1 MKELENLYA
10 YPKEWQNYGDINP
23 ERHGGIFVKWDGHM
37 WKVIETRHYAN
48 LPKDL
53 SENEHMF
60 EHMWIEP
67 MDIWANSDPYEG
79 FTDRMKSGL
88 ESFSNLPFVVF
99 NPENADKHMPDN
111 ETYEDYV
118 NHYLEN
124 EWERLIG
131 YVIHHMRGY
140 VDSRP
145 VNFSPKYWNYL
156 EKYGI
161 NRKDF

>member
-1 MKELENLYA
+1 MTKLENLYA
-10 YPKEWQNYGDINP
+10 YPTEWQNYGDINP
-23 ERHGGIFVKWDGHM
+23 ERYGGIFVKWEGHM
-37 WKVIETRHYAN
+37 WKVIETRHYAD

-67 MDIWANSDPYEG
+67 MDIWVNSEPYEG
-79 FTDRMKSGL
+79 FTERMLNGFD
-88 ESFSNLPFVVF
+88 SFSSLPFD
-99 NPENADKHMPDN
+99 PTMSESELPDS
-111 ETYEDYV
+111 ETYQDYV

-124 EWERLIG
+124 EWESLLP
-131 YVIHHMRGY
+131 YVIYHMRGY

-145 VNFSPKYWNYL
+145 VNFSPEYWNYL

>member
-1 MKELENLYA
+1 MNELENLYA
-10 YPKEWQNYGDINP
+10 YPNKWQNYGDVNP
-23 ERHGGIFVKWDGHM
+23 ERHGGIFVKWDRDM
-37 WKVIETRHYAN
+37 WHIVETRHYAD

-67 MDIWANSDPYEG
+67 MDIWVNGNPYEG
-79 FTDRMKSGL
+79 FTDRMKSGF
-88 ESFSNLPFVVF
+88 ESFSSLPFD
-99 NPENADKHMPDN
+99 PTMSESELPDS
-111 ETYEDYV
+111 ETYQDYV

-124 EWERLIG
+124 EWDRLIG

-145 VNFSPKYWNYL
+145 VNFSPEYWNYL